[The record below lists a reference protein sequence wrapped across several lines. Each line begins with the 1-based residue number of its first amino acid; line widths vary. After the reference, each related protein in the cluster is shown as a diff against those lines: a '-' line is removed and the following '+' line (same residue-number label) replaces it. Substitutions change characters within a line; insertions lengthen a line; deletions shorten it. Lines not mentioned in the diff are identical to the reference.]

1 MNLTAKEKNNTP
13 IHSLIR
19 DRKSAFANLI
29 RAYLKFN
36 VPHAKKVD
44 IVEAENRDVFIA
56 INDNI
61 FKLDISDYTG
71 SSERYIFYNPSNG
84 RLVIESGSIRKV
96 YKIEVDLLDEDNK

>member
-1 MNLTAKEKNNTP
+1 MNSTAKVKNSSP

-44 IVEAENRDVFIA
+44 VVEAENRDVFIA

-84 RLVIESGSIRKV
+84 RLVIENKDVKKI
-96 YKIEVDLLDEDNK
+96 YKIEVDLYDE

>member
-1 MNLTAKEKNNTP
+1 MNLTAKEKNNMP

-84 RLVIESGSIRKV
+84 RLVIENKDVKKI
-96 YKIEVDLLDEDNK
+96 YKIEVDLYDE

>member
-1 MNLTAKEKNNTP
+1 MSTTKAETNNSP

-44 IVEAENRDVFIA
+44 VVESENRDVFIA

-71 SSERYIFYNPSNG
+71 ASERYIFYNPSNG
-84 RLVIESGSIRKV
+84 RLVIENKDVKKI
-96 YKIEVDLLDEDNK
+96 YKIEVDLYDE

>member
-1 MNLTAKEKNNTP
+1 MNSTAKEKSNSP

-44 IVEAENRDVFIA
+44 VVESENRDVFIA

-71 SSERYIFYNPSNG
+71 ASERYIFYNPSNG
-84 RLVIESGSIRKV
+84 RLVIENKDVKKI
-96 YKIEVDLLDEDNK
+96 YKIEVDLYDE